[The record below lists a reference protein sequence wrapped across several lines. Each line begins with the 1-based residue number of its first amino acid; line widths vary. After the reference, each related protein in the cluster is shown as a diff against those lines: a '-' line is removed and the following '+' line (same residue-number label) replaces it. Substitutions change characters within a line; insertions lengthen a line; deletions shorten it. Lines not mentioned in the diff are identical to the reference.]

1 MKRLTVFLVFLTV
14 LLPCFHS
21 FAATKKEGD
30 WEYDTTGYGD
40 SKTVRITG
48 YAPSGDIPEV
58 LEVPEMLG
66 GCPVKEIGRL
76 RNVYRKQAN
85 GDSER
90 VPGPKILVLPAGLE
104 KIDAGSI
111 GFYDLE
117 EIRIENGLN
126 YETQE
131 GVLFESKTHTLITY
145 PRNRKGT
152 VYTVPEGTLV
162 ISSDAFEYPE
172 YLDEVILA
180 DTVRRIEEDAFKIHM
195 LRLTI
200 PAGIEKIE
208 PGAVIWAREFISFSP
223 RYPVIDGLLVDS
235 EEKALLSIP
244 EYPSDRDYENWIIH
258 IPEGIETIEYRAI
271 DGINCYQVV
280 FPSTLKTI
288 KSRNAF
294 YRIYSGSLIFPEGL
308 ETIGAHFDASG
319 LKTLTFPSTLRY
331 IGEYCFYGM
340 DSLESVF
347 FGEGLTSIGYY
358 SFCSNKKLTT
368 AVLPSSLSQFGST
381 SSSWYEDA
389 VFEECPKLCAVVTP
403 GSKAER
409 FCREKMISYRYFFDR
424 IWSVDPEEAAEAFAL
439 SGADQFQIRMDKKS
453 LELTYTLK
461 ASPHQDVFPVQW
473 KDGLLC
479 MGNGNMNYTLTDA
492 SHLTIEMNGKEL
504 HLTRIED
511 RK

>member
-1 MKRLTVFLVFLTV
+1 MLIF
-14 LLPCFHS
+14 
-21 FAATKKEGD
+21 G
-30 WEYDTTGYGD
+30 WTGQ
-40 SKTVRITG
+40 
-48 YAPSGDIPEV
+48 
-58 LEVPEMLG
+58 
-66 GCPVKEIGRL
+66 L

-126 YETQE
+126 YETRE
-131 GVLFESKTHTLITY
+131 GVLFESKTHTLLTY
-145 PRNRKGT
+145 PRNRKEAS
-152 VYTVPEGTLV
+152 YTVPEGTLV
-162 ISSDAFEYPE
+162 ISREAFDFPE

-180 DTVRRIEEDAFKIHM
+180 DTVRRIEEDAFKISG

-235 EEKALLSIP
+235 EEKALLSVP

-288 KSRNAF
+288 KSWNAF

-308 ETIGAHFDASG
+308 ETIGAYFNAKG

-331 IGEYCFYGM
+331 IGERCFFGI
-340 DSLESVF
+340 DSLESIV
-347 FGEGLTSIGYY
+347 FGEGLTTIGKN
-358 SFCSNKKLTT
+358 SFCNNSNLTT
-368 AVLPSSLSQFGST
+368 AVLPPSLSDFGS
-381 SSSWYEDA
+381 SSISQYQ
-389 VFEECPKLCAVVTP
+389 VFEECPKLCAIVTP
-403 GSKAER
+403 GSKAET

-439 SGADQFQIRMDKKS
+439 SGADQVQLRMDKKS
-453 LELTYTLK
+453 LELTYTLEV
-461 ASPHQDVFPVQW
+461 SPHQEVFPVQW
-473 KDGLLC
+473 KNGLLC
-479 MGNGNMNYTLTDA
+479 MENGNMNYTLTDA

>member
-21 FAATKKEGD
+21 FAAEYTEGD
-30 WEYDTTGYGD
+30 WKYEIISYAD
-40 SKTVRITG
+40 KTIRISG

-58 LEVPEMLG
+58 LEVPETLG
-66 GCPVKEIGRL
+66 DYFVKEIGRL

-104 KIDAGSI
+104 KIEAGSI
-111 GFYDLE
+111 SFDDLE

-131 GVLFESKTHTLITY
+131 GVLFESKTHTLLTY

-244 EYPSDRDYENWIIH
+244 EYPYDRDYENWIIH

-288 KSRNAF
+288 KSWNAF

-319 LKTLTFPSTLRY
+319 LKTLTFPSTLRS
-331 IGEYCFYGM
+331 IGDSCFSSM
-340 DSLESVF
+340 SSLESIF
-347 FGEGLTSIGYY
+347 FGESLTSIGND
-358 SFCSNKKLTT
+358 SFCRNKNLATV
-368 AVLPSSLSQFGST
+368 VLPPSLTAFGSD
-381 SSSWYEDA
+381 SSWRDQP
-389 VFEECPKLCAVVTP
+389 FDQCPKLCAVVTP

-461 ASPHQDVFPVQW
+461 ASPHQEVFPVQW

-479 MGNGNMNYTLTDA
+479 MENGKMNYTLTDA